1 MSLKSRCIPLAVL
14 GCTALAGCTHVTQLH
29 DPKTG
34 QAVTCGGE
42 MWTLTSSDKDQ
53 HCLTYW
59 HNQGFE
65 TVQ

>member
-1 MSLKSRCIPLAVL
+1 MSRKSRD
-14 GCTALAGCTHVTQLH
+14 ALVAALIGATLSGCTHVTQLH
-29 DPKTG
+29 DPKSG

-59 HNQGFE
+59 HNLGYE
-65 TVQ
+65 SVP